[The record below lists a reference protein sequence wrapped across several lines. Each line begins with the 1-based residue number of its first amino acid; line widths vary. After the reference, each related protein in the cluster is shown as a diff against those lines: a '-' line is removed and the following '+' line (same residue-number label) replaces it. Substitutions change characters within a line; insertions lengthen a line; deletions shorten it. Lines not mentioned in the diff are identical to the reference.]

1 MTNATQKEF
10 VANRLRADGRISRNF
25 CLKNYISRL
34 GALIN
39 LLKKDGWEFDA
50 FYVNVET
57 PFGKGRDYVYTAKKI
72 PAEF

>member
-50 FYVNVET
+50 SYVNVVT
-57 PFGKGRDYVYTAKKI
+57 PFGKGKDYVYKLIKAPK
-72 PAEF
+72 E

>member
-50 FYVNVET
+50 SYVNVET
-57 PFGKGRDYVYTAKKI
+57 PFGKSKDYVYKLIKAPK
-72 PAEF
+72 E

>member
-1 MTNATQKEF
+1 MINATQKEF
-10 VANRLRADGRISRNF
+10 VANRLRAYGRISRNF

-50 FYVNVET
+50 SYVNVET
-57 PFGKGRDYVYTAKKI
+57 PFGKGKDYVYKLIKAPK
-72 PAEF
+72 E

>member
-50 FYVNVET
+50 SYVNVET